1 MKVVRWECPGY
12 NETQPYIC
20 RDFEYPVPA
29 TYTKG
34 RPFDWA
40 PSPAAAPAPVQSAT
54 APRASGMGVTGAA
67 VAVALLLCTA
77 LLG

>member
-12 NETQPYIC
+12 NETQPHIC

-40 PSPAAAPAPVQSAT
+40 PSPAAAPAPALSAA
-54 APRASGMGVTGAA
+54 APRSRGAA
-67 VAVALLLCTA
+67 AAAAALLLLCA
-77 LLG
+77 AVLV